1 MGGEVRRT
9 SHDARFVSVCFGRG
23 EVSDPAEPNGNV
35 SRRREASAVYTLVYT
50 NASSFELS
58 EHVRYETRTNETL
71 VEYRTRICFEN
82 LLKGW
87 WAGKK
92 FEQRRRRFDFWGRVY
107 SASTRFRSK
116 SNLALSRTNFAFRAP
131 LKGKAAIRF
140 YYSIS
145 NRYAAPVKQ
154 AVRTL
159 ASSWLVL
166 ENIMS

>member
-71 VEYRTRICFEN
+71 AEYRTCMCFDD
-82 LLKGW
+82 LLKG
-87 WAGKK
+87 
-92 FEQRRRRFDFWGRVY
+92 RGRVRNQ
-107 SASTRFRSK
+107 TK
-116 SNLALSRTNFAFRAP
+116 EPN
-131 LKGKAAIRF
+131 IRLLETCLLCVR
-140 YYSIS
+140 SIS
-145 NRYAAPVKQ
+145 IEVELGVESPKFLISSSAQKEKRPSAFTIQTLTATLLQSSKQYAHSQ
-154 AVRTL
+154 ARG
-159 ASSWLVL
+159 
-166 ENIMS
+166 